1 MLSSMFTGVS
11 GMNANG
17 TALSVVSD
25 NIANMNTTGFKAS
38 KASFGDVLG
47 QSIGTSQIGGGT
59 YLSSVATSYAQGSF
73 ENSTN
78 VLDMAIDGNGF
89 FVVQATEGTR
99 YFTRSGEFH
108 VDRDGFIVDSGG
120 NQLQAFDSTTS
131 ALGNVL
137 IGALNSPPQR
147 TETIDIAANLDSREI
162 TGVDFAITD
171 PTGTS
176 SFSTTIPVYDSLG
189 NKHDVTVY
197 FQKTDANEW
206 TWNAVANADE
216 VTVVGTATDGTN
228 SLIASGQLDFTSNG
242 ELDEEGATTYYNLAA
257 PTGITFIGA
266 TAEQEVDF
274 DFGTSITTD
283 AAVGG
288 TGLDGTTQFGSI
300 SAIYLQTQN
309 GYGSGSLQSIS
320 VSADGT
326 LTGLFTNGQ
335 SRGIAKIAIAT
346 FQAETELTKA
356 GGNLYTES
364 YESGAGIFAAP
375 GSGGAGEILSNTLEL
390 SNVDLG
396 AEFVRMIM
404 NQRGFQAN
412 SRIVSVSNEIL
423 AELVNLSR

>member
-1 MLSSMFTGVS
+1 MFTGVS

-25 NIANMNTTGFKAS
+25 NIANMNTTGFKSS

-47 QSIGTSQIGGGT
+47 QSIGSAQIGGGT
-59 YLSSVATSYAQGSF
+59 YLNTVATSFGQGSF
-73 ENSTN
+73 ESSTN

-89 FVVQATEGTR
+89 FVVDATAGTR
-99 YFTRSGEFH
+99 YYSRAGEFH
-108 VDRDGFIVDSGG
+108 IDRDGYIVDSAG
-120 NQLQAFDSTTS
+120 NQLQAFDATTN

-137 IGALNSPPQR
+137 IGALNSPPNP
-147 TETIDIAANLDSREI
+147 TTTMDLAANFDSRETAGAAFSI
-162 TGVDFAITD
+162 AD

-176 SFSTTIPVYDSLG
+176 KYSTTIPVYDSLG
-189 NKHDVTVY
+189 IKHDVTVY
-197 FQKTDANEW
+197 FQKTAANEW
-206 TWNAVANADE
+206 TWNAVANASE
-216 VTVVGTATDGTN
+216 VTSTSVSGNNA
-228 SLIASGQLDFTSNG
+228 LIASGQLDFTSNG
-242 ELDEEGATTYYNLAA
+242 ELDIEGATTYYNLAV
-257 PTGITFIGA
+257 PTGIDFAGA
-266 TAEQEVDF
+266 TAAQTIAV

-283 AAVGG
+283 SG

-320 VSADGT
+320 VASDGT
-326 LTGLFTNGQ
+326 LTGLFSNGQ
-335 SRGIAKIAIAT
+335 SRGIAQIAIAT

-356 GGNLYTES
+356 GGNLFTES
-364 YESGAGIFAAP
+364 YESGAGIFTAP
-375 GSGGAGEILSNTLEL
+375 GSGGAGEILANTLEL